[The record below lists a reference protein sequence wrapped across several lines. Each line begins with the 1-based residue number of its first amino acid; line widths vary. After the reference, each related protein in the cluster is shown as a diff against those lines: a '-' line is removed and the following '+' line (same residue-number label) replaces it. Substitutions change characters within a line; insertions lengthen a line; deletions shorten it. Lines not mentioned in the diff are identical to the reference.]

1 MQTGTPQKITD
12 LLSDVNVTALLSHQ
26 DGGGQ
31 MQPQIW
37 AGALIGLPEMLQEHG
52 IDYEGVLAEI
62 GLTREQIEDPK
73 SFIPM
78 EKYAGTLALAAEL
91 TGDPLFALHLGERS
105 GPSRN
110 HLLFYVYSNAP
121 TLKSAIEAAVR
132 YARLVARISSSFSIH
147 DGVGTFEFCCE
158 PPRKIF
164 MHKDC
169 ASMARWL
176 KQFQSVLGDDWRPL
190 SAGFAHS
197 RPDDISEY
205 VRLFGKTIAFD
216 QPANSIKLD
225 ANALATPMP
234 EADAGLFD
242 VLRSYCEQLL
252 SELDHGDDPLQRIRT
267 YIADN
272 LSGGLLSPADVATGT
287 GLAIDELKSILK
299 SRTISFRDLQ
309 DELRKGLAAM
319 YLTETDLRCGEIAFL
334 LGFSEQSAFTRAVKR
349 WFGMSPLDYRRNPS
363 EEVAV

>member
-1 MQTGTPQKITD
+1 MQTGTRQKITD
-12 LLSDVNVTALLSHQ
+12 LLSDAGMAALLSPQ
-26 DGGGQ
+26 DGSEQ
-31 MQPQIW
+31 APQIW
-37 AGALIGLPEMLQEHG
+37 TGALVGLPEMLQEHG
-52 IDYEGVLAEI
+52 LDYEGVLAEF
-62 GLTREQIEDPK
+62 GLTREQVEDPK

-78 EKYAGTLALAAEL
+78 EKYAGILALAAER

-147 DGVGTFEFCCE
+147 DDVGSFEFSCE
-158 PPRKIF
+158 PPREIF

-176 KQFQSVLGDDWRPL
+176 KQFQSVLGDDWKPL

-205 VRLFGKTIAFD
+205 VRLFGENIAFD
-216 QPANSIKLD
+216 QRANTIRFD
-225 ANALATPMP
+225 IHALATPMP

-252 SELDHGDDPLQRIRT
+252 KELDRGDDPLQKIRT

-287 GLAIDELKSILK
+287 GLAIDELQTILK
-299 SRTISFRDLQ
+299 SRNISFRDLQ
-309 DELRKGLAAM
+309 DELRKGLAAR

-334 LGFSEQSAFTRAVKR
+334 LGFSEQSAFTRAGKR

-363 EEVAV
+363 QKRAV